1 MTTTAPAPREGT
13 GRRSGSRPA
22 TPYAELS
29 ALVQAAGL
37 MRRRY
42 AYYWARFAALLGA
55 LAAVAVASALVGHS
69 WWQLL
74 LAAALGLVVT
84 QVAFLG
90 HDAAHRQVFASGR
103 WNDWATLVLAPLLTG
118 ISATWWVRKHTKHHA
133 APNQI
138 GTDPDI
144 APGALAFHPAAL
156 AGRTRLGRALARH
169 QGWFFFPLLL
179 LEGLNLHVQGVRSL
193 CARGPV
199 KRRWVELSFI
209 TVRLGGYVGLLV
221 WLLPP
226 GIAAG
231 FLGVQLAVFGLYMGC
246 SFAPN
251 HKGMP
256 VVPEGER
263 LDFLRR
269 QVLMSRN
276 VSGGRFVTF
285 AMGGLNHQV
294 EHHLFPSMP
303 RPALRRARE
312 LVRPF
317 CARHEVPYSET
328 GLVRSYGIVVRHL
341 NDVGLGAG
349 RDPFECPLVAS
360 WRPRG

>member
-1 MTTTAPAPREGT
+1 MTTTVPTPHPVVG
-13 GRRSGSRPA
+13 GRTIPRPA
-22 TPYAELS
+22 SLYAELS
-29 ALVQAAGL
+29 AQVQAAGL

-42 AYYWARFAALLGA
+42 GYYWARFAALLGA
-55 LAAVAVASALVGHS
+55 LGAVGTASALVGHS

-74 LAAALGLVVT
+74 VAAVLGLVVT
-84 QVAFLG
+84 HVAFLG
-90 HDAAHRQVFASGR
+90 HDAAHRQIFVSGR
-103 WNDWATLVLAPLLTG
+103 RNDWATLVLAPLLTG
-118 ISATWWVRKHTKHHA
+118 ISASWWVRKHTKHHA
-133 APNQI
+133 APNQV
-138 GTDPDI
+138 GADPDI

-169 QGWFFFPLLL
+169 QGWFFFSLLL
-179 LEGLNLHVQGVRSL
+179 LEGLNLHVQGVKAL

-209 TVRLGGYVGLLV
+209 TVRLGGYLAVLA

-226 GIAAG
+226 GLAAA

-256 VVPEGER
+256 IIPEGAR

-276 VSGGRFVTF
+276 ISGGRFVTF
-285 AMGGLNHQV
+285 AMGGLDHQV

-317 CARHEVPYSET
+317 CDQHGVRYTET
-328 GLVRSYGIVVRHL
+328 SLVRSYGIVVRHL
-341 NDVGLGAG
+341 NEVGLGAG
-349 RDPFECPLVAS
+349 RDPFQCPVVAGL
-360 WRPRG
+360 RPRG